1 MSDSQ
6 DFSFSGFMPMID
18 TIKIT
23 KEIQMLNTEGE
34 LINAHSI
41 TIVTKDNSE
50 YVFSISNYDLMRM
63 TFLIPKVIGLD

>member
-1 MSDSQ
+1 
-6 DFSFSGFMPMID
+6 MPMID